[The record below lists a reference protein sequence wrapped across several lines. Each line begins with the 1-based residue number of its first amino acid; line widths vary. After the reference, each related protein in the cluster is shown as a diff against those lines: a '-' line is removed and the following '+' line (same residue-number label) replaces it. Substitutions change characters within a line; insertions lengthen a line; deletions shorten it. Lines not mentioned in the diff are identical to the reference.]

1 MSYNDSEIFIVL
13 RTNKEDIRRNTFT
26 VFGLELSLCKIK
38 VFYINIYDIRMHHFE
53 VA

>member
-13 RTNKEDIRRNTFT
+13 RTNKEDIRRI
-26 VFGLELSLCKIK
+26 FGLELSLCKIK
-38 VFYINIYDIRMHHFE
+38 VFYINIYDIGMHHFE